1 MERPNSIQANLTQ
14 LKLGGLGE
22 RFLGLRLIERSDDR
36 SYRATPFGAPHVSE
50 RPATDRGPKLATMA
64 PKGGAKKAKKVRPA
78 SG

>member
-1 MERPNSIQANLTQ
+1 M
-14 LKLGGLGE
+14 
-22 RFLGLRLIERSDDR
+22 RLIERSDDR
-36 SYRATPFGAPHVSE
+36 SCRATPFGAPHVSE